1 MPRTKILS
9 FLLLAVV
16 LGIGQA
22 AWGCGGLV
30 SPAHLRQLVG
40 DDATARG
47 KVIERLRDAGPDA
60 LPHLFDFREHL
71 QTLQAA
77 ARQTGKD
84 DQLATEQLAR
94 LESAIDMVAGQR
106 HACHSQLFWYTD
118 LDQAKAM
125 AEQQKKPILS
135 LRMLGNLTEDFSCA
149 NSRFFRTTLYANAD
163 ISKLLRERFVLHW
176 KSVRPV
182 PKVTIDFGDGR
193 KLERT
198 LTGNSIHYVLAAD
211 GQIIDALPGL
221 YGPAA
226 FLQHLNNTLVTAAHA
241 AELSGAPRAEYLVAQ
256 HQLALEQLDAH
267 WAEDFQNASRLMSQ
281 PTPKSLEEIKEA
293 LLRGSQP
300 AQQQQVQAPAPP
312 AAKAVKVAV
321 TKSLAV
327 EAKLVRAVA
336 PAVPADPLTLNDER
350 LWQVIAELHAKDA
363 KLDAASLN
371 LIRSENPTAARA
383 GRLSVGKGRIEDPVL
398 RMVRSLESSIAV
410 DTVRNEYQLHRQ
422 IHQWLA
428 VPEQL
433 EVENFN
439 ERVYAQLFLTPSSDP
454 WLGLA
459 PADAYSAL
467 PNAGVAGK

>member
-1 MPRTKILS
+1 MSKVSSRMLS
-9 FLLLAVV
+9 LMLLAGLFV
-16 LGIGQA
+16 IGQS
-22 AWGCGGLV
+22 AWGCGAVATPVQLQ
-30 SPAHLRQLVG
+30 QLVG
-40 DDATARG
+40 EDVTARG
-47 KVIERLRDAGPDA
+47 QVIERLRDAGPAA
-60 LPHLFDFREHL
+60 LPLLFKFRENL

-84 DQLATEQLAR
+84 DQLPTAQLAR
-94 LESAIDMVAGQR
+94 LELAIDTIAGQR
-106 HACHSQLFWYTD
+106 HACHSQLYWYTN
-118 LDQAKAM
+118 LDQAQRVA
-125 AEQQKKPILS
+125 AQEKKPILS

-241 AELSGAPRAEYLVAQ
+241 AELSGADRAEYLIAQ
-256 HQLALEQLDAH
+256 HQQALQQLDAS
-267 WAEDFQNASRLMSQ
+267 WAADFQTASQLMNRPA
-281 PTPKSLEEIKEA
+281 PTNMEEVKAA
-293 LLRGSQP
+293 LLRGSQS
-300 AQQQQVQAPAPP
+300 AQHQVPAPAPP

-321 TKSLAV
+321 TKALAI
-327 EAKLVRAVA
+327 EEKLVRAVA
-336 PAVPADPLTLNDER
+336 PADPASVTDDR

-363 KLDAASLN
+363 RLDAASLN

-383 GRLSVGKGRIEDPVL
+383 GRLSVGKGRVEDPVL

-428 VPEQL
+428 VHEQL

-439 ERVYAQLFLTPSSDP
+439 ERVYAQMFLTPSSDP

-467 PNAGVAGK
+467 PNAGVTGK

>member
-1 MPRTKILS
+1 MPRTTILS
-9 FLLLAVV
+9 FLFFAAV
-16 LGIGQA
+16 LGLGQA
-22 AWGCGGLV
+22 AWGCGTIAT
-30 SPAHLRQLVG
+30 PAHLQQLVG
-40 DDATARG
+40 EDATARS

-60 LPHLFDFREHL
+60 LPILFKFRENL

-94 LESAIDMVAGQR
+94 LESAIDAVAGQR
-106 HACHSQLFWYTD
+106 HACHSQLYWYTD
-118 LDQAKAM
+118 LDQAKAV
-125 AEQQKKPILS
+125 AEQEKKPILS

-211 GQIIDALPGL
+211 AQIIDALPGL

-241 AELSGAPRAEYLVAQ
+241 AELGGEVRAEYLVAQ
-256 HQLALEQLDAH
+256 HQQALVQLDAR
-267 WAEDFQNASRLMSQ
+267 WAADFQAASRLLNQ
-281 PTPKSLEEIKEA
+281 PAPTSLEEIKA
-293 LLRGSQP
+293 AMLRSSQP
-300 AQQQQVQAPAPP
+300 AQQQVQAPAPP

-327 EAKLVRAVA
+327 EEKLVRAVA
-336 PAVPADPLTLNDER
+336 PAAPADPLTLNDER

-383 GRLSVGKGRIEDPVL
+383 GRLSVGKGRVEDPVL

-428 VPEQL
+428 VHEQL

>member
-1 MPRTKILS
+1 MRVQMSRIFS
-9 FLLLAVV
+9 FTLFAVLLGVGYYA
-16 LGIGQA
+16 IA
-22 AWGCGGLV
+22 CGGV
-30 SPAHLRQLVG
+30 SPSQLKHLVG

-47 KVIERLRDAGPDA
+47 KVIARLRDEGEDS
-60 LPHLFDFREHL
+60 LDVMFKFRESL
-71 QTLQAA
+71 QTLQTA

-94 LESAIDMVAGQR
+94 LEAAIDEVARQR
-106 HACHSQLFWYTD
+106 HACHSRLYWYTD
-118 LDQAKAM
+118 LDQAKM
-125 AEQQKKPILS
+125 VAEQQKKPILS
-135 LRMLGNLTEDFSCA
+135 LRMLGNLNEDFSCA

-163 ISKLLRERFVLHW
+163 VSKLLRERFVLHW

-182 PKVTIDFGDGR
+182 PRVTIDFGDGR

-226 FLQHLNNTLVTAAHA
+226 FLQHLNQTLLTEKAARELSAKERTEFLVAHHQQSL
-241 AELSGAPRAEYLVAQ
+241 AELDES
-256 HQLALEQLDAH
+256 
-267 WAEDFQNASRLMSQ
+267 WAEDFQNASRLLGQ
-281 PTPKSLEEIKEA
+281 PAPKSLEEIKAA
-293 LLRGSQP
+293 LNGAPQQV
-300 AQQQQVQAPAPP
+300 QQQEAQAPAPP
-312 AAKAVKVAV
+312 AGKAVKLAV
-321 TKSLAV
+321 TKMRI
-327 EAKLVRAVA
+327 EDKLVRAAA
-336 PAVPADPLTLNDER
+336 PVDPVTVNDDR

-363 KLDAASLN
+363 KLDAASLK
-371 LIRSENPTAARA
+371 LIRSEHPTAAQA
-383 GRLSVGKGRIEDPVL
+383 GRVARGKGFVEDPVL

-428 VPEQL
+428 AGEQL

-459 PADAYSAL
+459 PTDAYSAL
-467 PNAGVAGK
+467 PNAGVAAAK